1 MQISKP
7 SLLKSI
13 LILLTSLLISSFF
26 LKNSQNS
33 KQITHKMTEKTST
46 FAEIHGVMI
55 EKNPP
60 KSKLDQL
67 GVTSWSKWS
76 GQPGK
81 IPWTFA
87 AEETMYLLEGKVQV
101 SVDGHEGS
109 FDIEAGDLAV
119 FPKGMKITFDVLEA
133 VNKHYSLKE

>member
-1 MQISKP
+1 MQIPKP
-7 SLLKSI
+7 SLLQSL
-13 LILLTSLLISSFF
+13 LILLVSLLISSYFF
-26 LKNSQNS
+26 KISPNS
-33 KQITHKMTEKTST
+33 KQITPTMKESST
-46 FAEIHGVMI
+46 FTEIHGVKI

-60 KSKLDQL
+60 QSKLDQL

-81 IPWTFA
+81 IPWTFE

-101 SVDGHEGS
+101 SVDGHEES
-109 FDIEAGDLAV
+109 FIIEAGDLAM

-133 VNKHYSLKE
+133 VNKHYSLKK